1 MQEVTQEQA
10 DRDSLR
16 RALRDLEAAEARVQR
31 NAERVYEDVRA
42 KLIEE
47 LLPLADDLDR
57 TLASASHRDPPLV
70 QAVRMVRAH
79 LDKLLERYGVERLDA
94 VGQAFDPTLH
104 EAIST
109 VPVENRSEDRIVVD
123 QLQPGYRFAGRLLRP
138 AKVVVGVLN

>member
-1 MQEVTQEQA
+1 VEHIDTEDV

-31 NAERVYEDVRA
+31 NAERVYDDVRA

-57 TLASASHRDPPLV
+57 TLESASHRDPALV
-70 QAVRMVRAH
+70 QAVRMMRAH
-79 LDKLLERYGVERLDA
+79 LEKLLERYGVERLDA
-94 VGQAFDPTLH
+94 VGLPFDPTIH
-104 EAIST
+104 DAIST
-109 VPVENRSEDRIVVD
+109 VPVESRSADRIVVD